1 MCKDNCA
8 NQCGTPFLLALNE
21 ECEVQE
27 LLELSDVTMENLM
40 WYSENP
46 SIVTINLYEGFI
58 DACGVGCTRIYA
70 VNQNGVAVYCTNI
83 TVSDNI
89 HVSSIE
95 LDRDS
100 VALEEET
107 STVLAATLYPYNA
120 TNKTLEWESS
130 NTQVA
135 QVVNGKV
142 CALKQ
147 GTAVITVRAKDGSDK
162 SANCNV
168 TVTGDV
174 LVTSVEIDPEE
185 ITLVKDSFWALNV
198 TVNPENATNP
208 TLLWHSDDESIAI
221 VTPNEGV
228 VHTQNIG
235 TVRICA
241 EAQDGSGVS
250 GTCMI
255 NVIPPVAVSG
265 ICLCQT
271 RTSVAINDERRS
283 VANVIICPENATN
296 TAVTWSSS
304 NTSIAVVDAEGRVTG
319 LAEGE
324 VTITAKTKDGGYIA
338 SCDVTVTSALEVDT
352 RERVMIAKDIYAST
366 TTETYFNITFENSG
380 LVWKNVGCD
389 LSDSVNRSGCPLWLD
404 ELENQG
410 EFEGDDLNDQSNE
423 NTLAYNINEQR
434 YLHNEKIK
442 YSVEQLAFIYMFDP
456 LGVAYYVKSC
466 EKTQGLTSVLGQL
479 KFKDILYEEIFCDK
493 SIGEG
498 VGFFNVVNDQVYSID
513 PTTVDDTNRRYVYSH
528 AELIFG
534 AHALTGDKTLFVW
547 AAKTLTKI
555 LVFVLKEIAMSIIKA
570 DLGVD
575 PPQGLYYAKA
585 VNGSDP
591 GGYIEGYL
599 SHDSSGSLLSMF
611 GWIGKILNL
620 LNQLGEIFADT
631 FVPLNPNDVVIY
643 RKVNENNR
651 YQVQFAYGFSL
662 DDIVTIAEE
671 NMN

>member
-228 VHTQNIG
+228 VHTKNIG

-255 NVIPPVAVSG
+255 NVVPPVAVSG

-304 NTSIAVVDAEGRVTG
+304 NTSIAAVDAEGRVTG

-324 VTITAKTKDGGYIA
+324 VTITAKTKDGGYTA
-338 SCDVTVTSALEVDT
+338 SCTITVKPAVVEDT
-352 RERVMIAKDIYAST
+352 REKVQVVKGLGDNFGVWFEDGT
-366 TTETYFNITFENSG
+366 TWNF
-380 LVWKNVGCD
+380 VGD
-389 LSDSVNRSGCPLWLD
+389 SMSDPNLRSGCALWWEELD
-404 ELENQG
+404 ENNSHSNSEEDGDEIAYSECERKYLDNLKQNLSIEKIAYLYLLDPVGIEYYMKNGACVGMSLAESLFFKDDVFRAIFGRMRYFTLNDSGVPIYHDNLEEPLSNDTRKNVYSQAEVLFGVHKLPYGFIEFLVDYLPQVVDSILGVSNVYSAIKLGVQTYQVLFFSGSVTELSQQAVGFVDSIAEKTKMENKLSGVLAILQWVVDAVNIVDEIVDKTCNSLEWYDVSIFEKVENQNYQTIFIKNG
-410 EFEGDDLNDQSNE
+410 KTVSLQEFIDC
-423 NTLAYNINEQR
+423 YN
-434 YLHNEKIK
+434 
-442 YSVEQLAFIYMFDP
+442 
-456 LGVAYYVKSC
+456 
-466 EKTQGLTSVLGQL
+466 
-479 KFKDILYEEIFCDK
+479 
-493 SIGEG
+493 
-498 VGFFNVVNDQVYSID
+498 
-513 PTTVDDTNRRYVYSH
+513 
-528 AELIFG
+528 
-534 AHALTGDKTLFVW
+534 
-547 AAKTLTKI
+547 
-555 LVFVLKEIAMSIIKA
+555 
-570 DLGVD
+570 
-575 PPQGLYYAKA
+575 
-585 VNGSDP
+585 
-591 GGYIEGYL
+591 
-599 SHDSSGSLLSMF
+599 
-611 GWIGKILNL
+611 
-620 LNQLGEIFADT
+620 GEI
-631 FVPLNPNDVVIY
+631 N
-643 RKVNENNR
+643 
-651 YQVQFAYGFSL
+651 
-662 DDIVTIAEE
+662 
-671 NMN
+671 